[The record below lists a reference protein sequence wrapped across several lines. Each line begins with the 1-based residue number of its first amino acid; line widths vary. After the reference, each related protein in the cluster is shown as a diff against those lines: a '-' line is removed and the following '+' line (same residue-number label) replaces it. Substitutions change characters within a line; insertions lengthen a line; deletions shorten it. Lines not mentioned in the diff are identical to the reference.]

1 MIPIKWHVAPADA
14 TVLETLTTSTGLSP
28 LLCQLLA
35 NRGLTEPDQA
45 QTFLHPSLH
54 DLEDPYRLYGMDQ
67 AVERLLQAL
76 SHREAIV
83 VYGDYDVDGV
93 TGTAL
98 LLTFFRELGLQVPY
112 YIPERS
118 SEGYGLNVTAMR
130 QLAGDGTR
138 LLITVDCGITAV
150 EEVAVARE
158 LGIDTIITDH
168 HQPPDTLPEAFALL
182 NPHQPACTYP
192 NKHLCGVGV
201 VFKLITALRTALREA
216 DLFADR
222 LPNLK
227 RHLDLVTLGTVAD
240 VTPLRDENRIFVAHG
255 LREIEQTR
263 KLGLQALRRVSQRE
277 GKPADASEVGF
288 HLAPRINASGRLGSA
303 AHSVA
308 LLTADDPDKAIE
320 LARKLDRVNQERR
333 DMQRAIEDAV
343 HERITR
349 QYGPEPPAA
358 IVLGDDTWH
367 HGIVGIVAARIA
379 EKYHRPTFLLQIHD
393 GVAKGSGRSIPAF
406 DLYQGLQHCAQWLQR
421 FGGHKYAA
429 GLTMDASQLP
439 YLQEDLIRYADDI
452 LDPSDLEPTLHLDAI
467 VPLEVM
473 THDFVEQIAALAPY
487 GAGNPTPL
495 LGAYNVRLASAVR
508 RMGQQGQ
515 HAKFQVEQD
524 ATKREVI
531 AFQQAEHVQS
541 FDPETPLDIA
551 FTPILNTWRGRYDVE
566 LQLRALRPHLEAT
579 AAAGASRWVGEKN

>member
-1 MIPIKWHVAPADA
+1 MIPTKWHVAPADA
-14 TVLETLTTSTGLSP
+14 AVQQTLTASTGLSP
-28 LLCQLLA
+28 LLCQLLI
-35 NRGLTEPDQA
+35 NRGLTDATQA
-45 QTFLHPSLH
+45 QAFLHPSLH
-54 DLEDPYRLYGMDQ
+54 DLEDPYRLYGMDR
-67 AVERLLQAL
+67 AIGRLLQAL
-76 SHREAIV
+76 NHREAIV

-98 LLTFFRELGLQVPY
+98 LLTFFRELGLHVPY

-118 SEGYGLNVTAMR
+118 SEGYGLNVAAMQ
-130 QLAGDGTR
+130 QLGKDGMR

-150 EEVAVARE
+150 EEVAVARG

-168 HQPPDTLPEAFALL
+168 HQPPETLPDAVALL
-182 NPHQPACTYP
+182 NPHQPACSYP

-201 VFKLITALRTALREA
+201 VFKLITALRTACREA
-216 DLFADR
+216 DMFVDR

-240 VTPLRDENRIFVAHG
+240 VTPLRDENRIIVAHG
-255 LREIEQTR
+255 LREIERTR

-277 GKPADASEVGF
+277 GKPADAGEVGF

-303 AHSVA
+303 AQSVA
-308 LLTADDPDKAIE
+308 LLTAVDADEATQ
-320 LARKLDRVNQERR
+320 LARTLDRVNQERR

-343 HERITR
+343 HERITQ

-358 IVLGDDTWH
+358 IVLGDATWH

-393 GVAKGSGRSIPAF
+393 GVARGSGRSIPAF

-429 GLTMDASQLP
+429 GLTMDAAQLP
-439 YLQEDLIRYADDI
+439 YLQEDLIRYADDV

-467 VPLEVM
+467 VPLQAM
-473 THDFVEQIAALAPY
+473 TLDFVENTQALAPY
-487 GAGNPTPL
+487 GAGNPTPV
-495 LGAYNVRLASAVR
+495 LGAYNVRIASAVR

-515 HAKFQVEQD
+515 HAKFQVRQD
-524 ATKREVI
+524 TTKLEVI
-531 AFQQAEHVQS
+531 AFQQAEHVQT
-541 FDPETPLDIA
+541 FAPATPLDIA
-551 FTPILNTWRGRYDVE
+551 FTPILNTWRDRYDVE
-566 LQLRALRPHLEAT
+566 LQLRALRPHQPISAP
-579 AAAGASRWVGEKN
+579 ASASGHIGEKN

>member
-1 MIPIKWHVAPADA
+1 MIPTKWHVAPADRA
-14 TVLETLTTSTGLSP
+14 AQQILIASTGLSP
-28 LLCQLLA
+28 LLCQLLV
-35 NRGLTEPDQA
+35 NRGLTEADQA

-54 DLEDPYRLYGMDQ
+54 DLEDPYRLYGMDR
-67 AVERLLQAL
+67 AIDRLLQAL
-76 SHREAIV
+76 RQREAIV

-98 LLTFFRELGLQVPY
+98 LLTFFRELGLDVPY

-118 SEGYGLNVTAMR
+118 SEGYGLNVAAMH
-130 QLAGDGTR
+130 QLADDGIR

-150 EEVAVARE
+150 EEVEVARE
-158 LGIDTIITDH
+158 MGIDTIITDH
-168 HQPPDTLPEAFALL
+168 HQPPETLPEAFALL
-182 NPHQPACTYP
+182 NPHQPACSYP

-201 VFKLITALRTALREA
+201 VFKLITALRTACREA

-277 GKPADASEVGF
+277 GKPADAGEVGF

-303 AHSVA
+303 AQSVA
-308 LLTADDPDKAIE
+308 LLTAVDPNEATQ
-320 LARKLDRVNQERR
+320 LARTLDRVNQERR
-333 DMQRAIEDAV
+333 DMQRAIEEAV

-393 GVAKGSGRSIPAF
+393 GIARGSGRSIPAF

-429 GLTMDASQLP
+429 GLTMDAAQLP
-439 YLQEDLIRYADDI
+439 YLQEDLIRYADDV
-452 LDPSDLEPTLHLDAI
+452 LDPSDLEPALHLDAI
-467 VPLEVM
+467 VPLQAVTLEL
-473 THDFVEQIAALAPY
+473 VEQIEALAPY
-487 GAGNPTPL
+487 GAGNPTPV
-495 LGAYNVRLASAVR
+495 LGAYHVQIASAIR

-515 HAKFQVEQD
+515 HAKFQVSQTG
-524 ATKREVI
+524 TKLEVI
-531 AFQQAEHVQS
+531 AFQQAEHVLS
-541 FDPETPLDIA
+541 FAPETPLDIA

-566 LQLRALRPHLEAT
+566 LQLRALRRHQPAPAPAFAPGHI
-579 AAAGASRWVGEKN
+579 GEKN